1 MIALS
6 LVWVVARHSHELTV
20 ELVAKLGASPLPAD
34 VRKVLV
40 EQWRLR
46 IDEIFRHLSGWLLA
60 KSGDDI
66 EKGVSLRSVRVA
78 LPDFCWTITV
88 T

>member
-1 MIALS
+1 
-6 LVWVVARHSHELTV
+6 
-20 ELVAKLGASPLPAD
+20 
-34 VRKVLV
+34 
-40 EQWRLR
+40 
-46 IDEIFRHLSGWLLA
+46 LSGWLLA